1 VCGCQPPTRLTFENR
16 NSKIES
22 RFRNRKFETRRSNK
36 LPETPLAL
44 SFRAVPSLRSRVNSG
59 DEESRTYP
67 VFRAGF
73 PSASSG
79 EPLSD
84 RARFLGR
91 PGGLG
96 MTANRPG
103 VRRPT
108 SVPHRPDRNS
118 GTKPE
123 CPLFSVGLAIRLPS
137 LLPIAASM
145 EVKKQTQPNPLRLSV
160 LNSGG

>member
-1 VCGCQPPTRLTFENR
+1 VCACQPSTRPTFENR

-22 RFRNRKFETRRSNK
+22 RFRNWKFETRRSNK

-44 SFRAVPSLRSRVNSG
+44 SFRGVPSLRLRVNSG

-84 RARFLGR
+84 RARFLGH
-91 PGGLG
+91 PSGLG
-96 MTANRPG
+96 MTANGPG
-103 VRRPT
+103 MRRPT
-108 SVPHRPDRNS
+108 SVSHRRDTNL

-123 CPLFSVGLAIRLPS
+123 CLLFSMGLDIRFQS
-137 LLPIAASM
+137 LLPIGAIEA
-145 EVKKQTQPNPLRLSV
+145 VKKQTQPNPLRLSTFE
-160 LNSGG
+160 S